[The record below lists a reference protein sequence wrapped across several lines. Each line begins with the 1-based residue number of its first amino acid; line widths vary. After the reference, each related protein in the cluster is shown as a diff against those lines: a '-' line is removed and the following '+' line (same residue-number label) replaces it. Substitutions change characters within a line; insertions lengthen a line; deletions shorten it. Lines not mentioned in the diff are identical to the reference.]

1 MEPVLTCLAL
11 RKLANH
17 VEEVEDMEKRLHE
30 RDARF
35 VNRVRKA
42 RKGVPS

>member
-30 RDARF
+30 RDTRCVKRA
-35 VNRVRKA
+35 RKA
-42 RKGVPS
+42 EKGVPS